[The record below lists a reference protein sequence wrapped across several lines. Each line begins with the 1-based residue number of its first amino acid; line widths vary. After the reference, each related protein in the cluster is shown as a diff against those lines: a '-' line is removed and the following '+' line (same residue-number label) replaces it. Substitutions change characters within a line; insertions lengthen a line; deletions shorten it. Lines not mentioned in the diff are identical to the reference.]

1 MWENE
6 LIMFRFSFCLLIGI
20 FLLLLANLIKSHFDH
35 KELVTVLLRQSHCE
49 EERSSRK
56 EGDGE

>member
-1 MWENE
+1 
-6 LIMFRFSFCLLIGI
+6 
-20 FLLLLANLIKSHFDH
+20 LLLANLIKSHFDH